1 MLETQRAQPLPAKSS
16 YIQDSTTEVVT
27 TEVATRNSPPKLEAQ
42 VEDLRI
48 RYEQPA
54 DAIVRIVLARSKARN
69 AQDTRLL
76 YELND
81 AFDRAAQDDSVKVII
96 LAADGPHFSAG
107 HDLRETRDG
116 AMEGYRTVGTWCGFS
131 CAGAEAQMA
140 REKEIYLGFS
150 ERWRNIPKPTIA
162 EVQGKVIAG
171 GLMLV
176 WPCDIVIAAE
186 NAVFVDNTVAMGI
199 AGAEFFNHPWE
210 LGVRKA
216 KEMLF
221 TSDSV
226 TANDAYRLG
235 MVNHVVPLEALSESA
250 LALARRI
257 AEQPLFALKL
267 AKESVNTA
275 QDNQGRVN
283 AMQTSF
289 AAHQLCHAH
298 NQIIGGDLVHPSFEH
313 RQTEIASRW

>member
-1 MLETQRAQPLPAKSS
+1 MG
-16 YIQDSTTEVVT
+16 DSVST
-27 TEVATRNSPPKLEAQ
+27 AG
-42 VEDLRI
+42 I
-48 RYEQPA
+48 RYEQPDPRIA
-54 DAIVRIVLARSKARN
+54 RIVLARPDTRN
-69 AQDTRLL
+69 AQDTDLL
-76 YELND
+76 YALNE
-81 AFDRAAQDDSVKVII
+81 AFDRAARDDEVKVII
-96 LAADGPHFSAG
+96 LAADGPHFSSG
-107 HDLRETRDG
+107 HDMREDLDDAMDG
-116 AMEGYRTVGTWCGFS
+116 RTVVGTWCGFG
-131 CAGAEAQMA
+131 CDGAEGYMA

-186 NAVFVDNTVAMGI
+186 NAVFADNTVAMGI

-221 TSDSV
+221 TSDAVS
-226 TANDAYRLG
+226 AADAHRLG
-235 MVNHVVPLEALSESA
+235 MVNHVVPNDELSEFTLT
-250 LALARRI
+250 LALRI
-257 AEQPLFALKL
+257 AEQPMFALKL

-298 NQIIGGDLVHPSFEH
+298 NRIIGGHIIDTSFLT
-313 RQTEIASRW
+313 RQQEIARRW